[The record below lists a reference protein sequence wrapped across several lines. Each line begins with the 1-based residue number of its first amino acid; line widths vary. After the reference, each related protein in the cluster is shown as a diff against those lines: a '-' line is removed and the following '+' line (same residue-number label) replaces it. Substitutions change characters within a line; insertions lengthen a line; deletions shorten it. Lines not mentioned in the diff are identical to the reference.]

1 MAQPYDVLG
10 DAPPAEFMERL
21 GASLRA
27 AGTYGCVEDL
37 IEDALRN
44 GPALAFVAFCLA
56 CRQRRQSRKDLND
69 VRRAW
74 DERNKCQW
82 LLRIL
87 PSIWVAYRALVLLA
101 NPALGKRTLPAGSAA
116 PVGKKARKMGA
127 GAGLL
132 APRRERVP

>member
-21 GASLRA
+21 GASLRG

-74 DERNKCQW
+74 DERNKCH
-82 LLRIL
+82 
-87 PSIWVAYRALVLLA
+87 
-101 NPALGKRTLPAGSAA
+101 
-116 PVGKKARKMGA
+116 
-127 GAGLL
+127 
-132 APRRERVP
+132 